1 MAAVLCER
9 PAWRR
14 AALCQ
19 QGMHVGDDLLMSRIT
34 LCLATQPSPRHHA
47 GPGMKCVLRQS
58 AMDMMTTQSDAMIR
72 SMR

>member
-1 MAAVLCER
+1 
-9 PAWRR
+9 
-14 AALCQ
+14 
-19 QGMHVGDDLLMSRIT
+19 LLVSRINPL
-34 LCLATQPSPRHHA
+34 LCHTAQPRHHA